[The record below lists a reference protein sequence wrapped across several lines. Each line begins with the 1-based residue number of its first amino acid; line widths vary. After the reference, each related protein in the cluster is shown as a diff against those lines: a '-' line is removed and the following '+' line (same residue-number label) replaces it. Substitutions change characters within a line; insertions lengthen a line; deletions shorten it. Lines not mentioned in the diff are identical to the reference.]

1 MNFTCE
7 IMTLVKTD
15 ANRFLLSMSQID
27 ESLVLYMNQCIFRE
41 INVSETDSIQQ

>member
-27 ESLVLYMNQCIFRE
+27 ESLVSMNDIYESVHF
-41 INVSETDSIQQ
+41 